1 MRVHYVLYYYNPVG
15 YAFLPHCGG
24 KRKFSDVKA
33 YSLYF
38 ILTYKD
44 KPFATTKRYLLVS
57 VLIPTKHIGHI
68 HFQNKIFIS
77 MRRTKNPL
85 VIFIVLFF
93 ETG

>member
-1 MRVHYVLYYYNPVG
+1 M
-15 YAFLPHCGG
+15 FLPHYGG
-24 KRKFSDVKA
+24 KMIFSDVKA
-33 YSLYF
+33 YYLYF

-57 VLIPTKHIGHI
+57 VLVPTKHIGHI

-77 MRRTKNPL
+77 MRREKNPL

>member
-44 KPFATTKRYLLVS
+44 KPFATTKKYLFVS

-68 HFQNKIFIS
+68 HFQSKISIS
-77 MRRTKNPL
+77 MRRAKNPL
-85 VIFIVLFF
+85 VILIVLFF

>member
-1 MRVHYVLYYYNPVG
+1 MHYVFYHYNPVG

-38 ILTYKD
+38 ILTYND
-44 KPFATTKRYLLVS
+44 KPFSTKKRYLLVS
-57 VLIPTKHIGHI
+57 VLVPTKHIGHI

-77 MRRTKNPL
+77 VRRTKNPL
-85 VIFIVLFF
+85 VIFMVL
-93 ETG
+93 